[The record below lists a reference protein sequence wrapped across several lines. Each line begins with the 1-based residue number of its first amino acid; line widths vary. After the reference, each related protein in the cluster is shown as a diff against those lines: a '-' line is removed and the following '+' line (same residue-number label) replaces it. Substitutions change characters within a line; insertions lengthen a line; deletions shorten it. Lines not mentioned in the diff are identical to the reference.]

1 MLKQKY
7 GSTRVEK
14 KGISA
19 FITNKKEK
27 WPAFG
32 QEYRYIHA
40 FIKKF
45 SEKPFLHLKKI
56 KKEKPK
62 IMVLGAGLG
71 VDLIEFKKALNL
83 IKINP
88 TIDVLSLTKSL
99 SPRAK
104 KIVNKDYSQ
113 NKAIETID
121 FKKETKLA
129 SNLKSKYDLVVA
141 PLSVG
146 VYTDHPS
153 YNMFLTSLMLNK
165 NGKAY
170 IELGE
175 FKLKTVTRFKKFVE
189 IYNLQNKTDY
199 KFTVNKINP
208 NEEKYLEITRLR

>member
-14 KGISA
+14 KGVSA
-19 FITNKKEK
+19 FINNKKEI

-32 QEYRYIHA
+32 QEYRYSHI

-121 FKKETKLA
+121 FKKETK
-129 SNLKSKYDLVVA
+129 
-141 PLSVG
+141 
-146 VYTDHPS
+146 
-153 YNMFLTSLMLNK
+153 
-165 NGKAY
+165 
-170 IELGE
+170 
-175 FKLKTVTRFKKFVE
+175 FKKQIRSCSSSIKCWS
-189 IYNLQNKTDY
+189 IY
-199 KFTVNKINP
+199 
-208 NEEKYLEITRLR
+208 

>member
-7 GSTRVEK
+7 GSNRVEK

-32 QEYRYIHA
+32 QEYRYIHT
-40 FIKKF
+40 FVKKF

-71 VDLIEFKKALNL
+71 IDLIEFKKTLNS

-129 SNLKSKYDLVVA
+129 SNLKNKYDLVVA

-175 FKLKTVTRFKKFVE
+175 FKLKTVTRLIQMKKNF
-189 IYNLQNKTDY
+189 
-199 KFTVNKINP
+199 
-208 NEEKYLEITRLR
+208 